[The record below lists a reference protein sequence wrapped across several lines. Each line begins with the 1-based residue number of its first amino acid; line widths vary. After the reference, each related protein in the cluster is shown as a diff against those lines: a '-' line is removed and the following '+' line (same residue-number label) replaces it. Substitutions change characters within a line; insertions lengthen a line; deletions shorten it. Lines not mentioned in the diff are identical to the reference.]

1 MQASIMLTLALEM
14 NDMDA
19 FFRSPWV
26 ALIGFAGVAIL
37 AAALFAA
44 RHGQALMACAL

>member
-1 MQASIMLTLALEM
+1 
-14 NDMDA
+14 MDV

-26 ALIGFAGVAIL
+26 ALLGIAGVAIL

-44 RHGQALMACAL
+44 RHGEALVACAL